1 MPTRRNFLT
10 TLGAGIGAST
20 LGPARLLGAMTP
32 ATLHLQRVGIQ
43 LYTLRGLMEKDVE
56 GTLAKIASL
65 GYNEVEF
72 AGYFGRTPDQI
83 RAVLL
88 ANHLTSPSSHI
99 PLPASDDA
107 WKQSVA
113 DARAAGHE
121 WAVIPW
127 LDPSVRQTPD
137 VWARFADRFN
147 QLAAIARAGG
157 MRFAYHNHDF
167 EFMKVG
173 DQTGMDVLLSK
184 TDPALVDFE
193 MDIYWVTKA
202 GGDPLDLIQRYP
214 KRFPLMHAKDAT
226 AAPKRAMVDVGRG
239 AIKFAKIFGRERTSG
254 MQHVYV
260 EHDNPA
266 DPLQTATVSY
276 QYLAGLKY

>member
-1 MPTRRNFLT
+1 MPTRRDFLS
-10 TLGAGIGAST
+10 TLGVALGAST
-20 LGPARLLGAMTP
+20 LARSSAFGAMAP
-32 ATLHLQRVGIQ
+32 SAVHLQRIGIQ
-43 LYTLRGLMEKDVE
+43 LYTLRSLMEKDLE
-56 GTLAKIASL
+56 GTLAKVAGL

-88 ANHLTSPSSHI
+88 ANNLTSPSSHI
-99 PLPASDDA
+99 PFPASDDA
-107 WKQSVA
+107 WKHSVA

-147 QLAAIARAGG
+147 QLAAITRAGG

-167 EFMKVG
+167 EFVKVG
-173 DQTGMDVLLSK
+173 DQTGLDVLLSK
-184 TDPALVDFE
+184 TDSALVDFE
-193 MDIYWVTKA
+193 MDLYWVTKA
-202 GGDPLDLIQRYP
+202 GADPLDLIQRYP
-214 KRFPLMHAKDAT
+214 KRFPLIHAKDAT
-226 AAPKRAMVDVGRG
+226 AAPDRNMVAVGQG
-239 AIKFAKIFGRERTSG
+239 TIGFAKIFERERTSG

-266 DPLQTATVSY
+266 DALKSATTSN
-276 QYLAGLKY
+276 QYLSALKY